1 MPPAL
6 TLQAGLIIV
15 YANSGRTAS
24 LIAKYRPTMPIVT
37 LVVPTLK
44 SNSLS
49 WDLSGRSL
57 ARQCLIMRGGG
68 CCLLSS
74 CNACLLCMALL
85 PAVLQICGCTACL
98 LLVCI
103 VGLSGRSFAQACT
116 VTRGRR
122 WLCNILP

>member
-1 MPPAL
+1 MPSAL

-57 ARQCLIMRGGG
+57 ARQCLIMRGGRA
-68 CCLLSS
+68 
-74 CNACLLCMALL
+74 AC
-85 PAVLQICGCTACL
+85 
-98 LLVCI
+98 
-103 VGLSGRSFAQACT
+103 R
-116 VTRGRR
+116 
-122 WLCNILP
+122 

>member
-57 ARQCLIMRGGG
+57 ARQCLIMRGGRAACHRAAMHACCACL
-68 CCLLSS
+68 CCLQPSRIT
-74 CNACLLCMALL
+74 A
-85 PAVLQICGCTACL
+85 AVDGC
-98 LLVCI
+98 
-103 VGLSGRSFAQACT
+103 
-116 VTRGRR
+116 
-122 WLCNILP
+122 